1 MNQRLHKLKATLSN
15 SKQLVDENEKCN
27 QTVAKSKSKTSR
39 TTLTVFEA
47 QATTIR
53 LRVLYAFGDRQNCRN
68 QSQ

>member
-39 TTLTVFEA
+39 TALTVFEA

-53 LRVLYAFGDRQNCRN
+53 LRVLYAFGDKEN
-68 QSQ
+68 